1 MRTNNERMLQMVLS
15 DPELQQR
22 YHYNAVD
29 YPDFYEALNSDNAV
43 VVAVATI
50 IKELNGSDDKTTI
63 KRVYNTVLN
72 YLNDNYIEGL

>member
-15 DPELQQR
+15 NPELQKR

-29 YPDFYEALNSDNAV
+29 YPGFYEALNSDNAV

-50 IKELNGSDDKTTI
+50 IKELNGSVDDNVV
-63 KRVYNTVLN
+63 KRVYITVLN
-72 YLNDNYIEGL
+72 YLNDNYVEGL